1 MPPPLRTHART
12 HTPTHPQA
20 HQPVAALPGAGH
32 RRAAGAQRGHHQA
45 RPASARRT
53 PVPSRKARV
62 LCCDATHQQAAL
74 PPAHSPF
81 THLPP
86 HSTRRNQG
94 ARALPQLAHD
104 DGPARLA
111 RRQLPHSHGRDHQH
125 GAGAGARA
133 PPPPICAAAL
143 CTWCHLLDSS
153 ARRLMPPA
161 SDADSPAQYA
171 PPGPPQL
178 DESISTCRFAQRVA
192 MVSNAP
198 VVNEEADPAA
208 VIRALRQQARARRRC
223 SSLCEHMKGFCP
235 CCVCMPRA
243 VGVDVFGVEGQHVK
257 TGRAPRLA
265 LIEH

>member
-1 MPPPLRTHART
+1 MPRTSKPLCRRLTLHSPTFHHTQPAATRAHVPYRNSLMTMVLRDSLGGNCRTVMVATISTEQEQARARRRRRYAQL
-12 HTPTHPQA
+12 HFA
-20 HQPVAALPGAGH
+20 PGATSWTPAP
-32 RRAAGAQRGHHQA
+32 AASCLQLLT
-45 RPASARRT
+45 RT
-53 PVPSRKARV
+53 
-62 LCCDATHQQAAL
+62 
-74 PPAHSPF
+74 
-81 THLPP
+81 
-86 HSTRRNQG
+86 
-94 ARALPQLAHD
+94 
-104 DGPARLA
+104 RL
-111 RRQLPHSHGRDHQH
+111 LNTP
-125 GAGAGARA
+125 
-133 PPPPICAAAL
+133 
-143 CTWCHLLDSS
+143 
-153 ARRLMPPA
+153 
-161 SDADSPAQYA
+161 